1 MDKRKLFFLITGIM
15 TTMALHAQNSIDKL
29 IDHFSTVGNAV
40 FRSAVERNPRT
51 GKVVKVV
58 KTLKAEGKA
67 ASAIRSA
74 FAEEA
79 RKSNSNTSI
88 KDGMK
93 TVILT
98 TRQSGRRSVYMLREP
113 VENDNY
119 PEIKATII
127 IRFNQ

>member
-1 MDKRKLFFLITGIM
+1 MDKRKLFFLIM
-15 TTMALHAQNSIDKL
+15 TLQAQNSIDKL

-51 GKVVKVV
+51 GKVIKVV
-58 KTLKAEGKA
+58 KTIKAEGKTA
-67 ASAIRSA
+67 GAIRSA

-79 RKSNSNTSI
+79 KKSNSNTSI

-93 TVILT
+93 TIILT
-98 TRQSGRRSVYMLREP
+98 TRQSGRRSIYMLKEP
-113 VENDNY
+113 IKNDIY

>member
-1 MDKRKLFFLITGIM
+1 
-15 TTMALHAQNSIDKL
+15 MALHAQNSIDKL

-67 ASAIRSA
+67 AGAIRSA